1 MQQEIDRE
9 LGAGL
14 GRASTTRSA
23 RPHLRPVIYA
33 IRFDTCPC
41 TAMLP
46 HSVIHAELNLG
57 LLPLFKL
64 EDPCKGTG
72 EEAGEE

>member
-46 HSVIHAELNLG
+46 HLG

-64 EDPCKGTG
+64 EDPRKGTG